1 MLRNRVVQSDRIW
14 KTFRLTNVSV
24 NSKISSM
31 EIFGNIFPQLSCPHP
46 EEIESSFHAPLG
58 IFIFSIIQIR
68 KILSACGKCLCVLG
82 IFLLCSAGVHG
93 EETRVSRN
101 VSFPEKKN
109 NASDKE
115 AIALYLRANMLK
127 EQKSRKPEETQEM
140 ISCLE
145 EAGKRDFADAWFV
158 LGCLYTEGFDFIDP
172 DHESAKKYFLK
183 AEMLEPRAA
192 VEYNLGF
199 LCETMPRGERDFSMA
214 EYWYKLASAKGNR
227 KAEAHLGILFYNQ
240 RDFSAARRHLERSAP
255 AGYAEVISSLHA
267 LNLYEAVK
275 SGKESSIRK
284 ARKKFAE
291 LHQASINGDSSADL
305 ALGKYFLLDES
316 ADARQTGWGLHFL
329 RRAARCGET
338 NALRMIGQESARMT
352 DEWKKLSG
360 RNFAKALISRASA
373 WELPDDSDTELF
385 REIRRILEG
394 TGVVMLDNSIFC
406 FRKDFRSPCEF
417 FAVGCRQISEGSEF
431 YLLQSSDGD
440 FQIFP
445 IENTAR
451 ILHVWTD
458 AGYLMVACRTQE
470 GTIQTSGYPI
480 GIYQGSYPGNDG
492 REETPYWKYERGD
505 FKKTHIPAIE
515 SFLPTLKHLLQEN
528 RRTEIA
534 AMVKYPLFLEED
546 TLLSETIRDEKAF
559 LRNFE
564 CIFSPV
570 LVRDIMKTPDDEL
583 FSSWMGVGIGSGLLW
598 IGPGMDKEEKS
609 VRIRQ
614 FGSRLLSISHFPGNG
629 NTEK

>member
-1 MLRNRVVQSDRIW
+1 M
-14 KTFRLTNVSV
+14 KTRR
-24 NSKISSM
+24 SKK
-31 EIFGNIFPQLSCPHP
+31 
-46 EEIESSFHAPLG
+46 G
-58 IFIFSIIQIR
+58 IL
-68 KILSACGKCLCVLG
+68 LSACGKCLCVLG

-93 EETRVSRN
+93 EEARGSRN
-101 VSFPEKKN
+101 VPFPEKKN

-127 EQKSRKPEETQEM
+127 EQNSRKPEETQEM

-145 EAGKRDFADAWFV
+145 EAGRRDFADAWFT

-183 AEMLEPRAA
+183 AEMLEPRA
-192 VEYNLGF
+192 VTEYNLGL
-199 LCETMPRGERDFSMA
+199 LCETMPREKRDFLMA

-227 KAEAHLGILFYNQ
+227 KADAHLGLLFYNQ
-240 RDFSAARRHLERSAP
+240 RDFAAARCHLERSAP
-255 AGYAEVISSLHA
+255 DGDAEVISSLHA

-275 SGKESSIRK
+275 SGKESSIRN
-284 ARKKFAE
+284 AREKFAE
-291 LHQASINGDSSADL
+291 LYQASINGNSSADL

-316 ADARQTGWGLHFL
+316 ADARQIGWGLSFL
-329 RRAARCGET
+329 RRAVRRGET
-338 NALRMIGQESARMT
+338 NALRMIGQEANRMT

-360 RNFAKALISRASA
+360 RNFAKALISRAAA

-385 REIRRILEG
+385 MEIRQILDG

-417 FAVGCRQISEGSEF
+417 FAVGHRQISEGSEY
-431 YLLQSSDGD
+431 YLVQSSDGI
-440 FQIFP
+440 FQISP

-458 AGYLMVACRTQE
+458 AGYLMIARRTQE
-470 GTIQTSGYPI
+470 GPIQTSGYPI

-515 SFLPTLKHLLQEN
+515 SFLPTLKHCN
-528 RRTEIA
+528 FSVISPISSSSSGKRRHCRLKYISDRLFIIA
-534 AMVKYPLFLEED
+534 SYLIV
-546 TLLSETIRDEKAF
+546 
-559 LRNFE
+559 
-564 CIFSPV
+564 
-570 LVRDIMKTPDDEL
+570 
-583 FSSWMGVGIGSGLLW
+583 
-598 IGPGMDKEEKS
+598 
-609 VRIRQ
+609 
-614 FGSRLLSISHFPGNG
+614 
-629 NTEK
+629 